1 MRDGEPVAFSEF
13 DEPAPRSPEW
23 FPAMAAALAAHGIAP
38 SGLDAIVVG
47 TGPGSFSGI
56 RAVLAAAQGLALPA
70 GVPVW
75 GVLSSSA
82 IAVSRRGAAQGGR
95 IAVVGDARKGCAWL
109 AMHDFG
115 ADPSLKC
122 AAPRLVAYADF
133 AGEIASLGSPAIF
146 SPDAARLASVLPAP
160 SPKIEPA
167 APTAPDVARV
177 FMECPSAAVR
187 DPVPAYLHP
196 AVTPPR

>member
-1 MRDGEPVAFSEF
+1 MT
-13 DEPAPRSPEW
+13 
-23 FPAMAAALAAHGIAP
+23 AALAAHGIAP
-38 SGLDAIVVG
+38 SRLDAIVVG

-70 GVPVW
+70 AVPVW
-75 GVLSSSA
+75 GVTSSSA
-82 IAVSRRGAAQGGR
+82 IALSRRGAAQDGR

-115 ADPSLKC
+115 ADPLLKC
-122 AAPRLVAYADF
+122 AAPRLIPYADL
-133 AGEIASLGSPAIF
+133 AGEIVRLGSPAVF

-160 SPKIEPA
+160 HPRIEPA
-167 APTAPDVARV
+167 APTALDVARI
-177 FMECPSAAVR
+177 FIECPSAAVR
-187 DPVPAYLHP
+187 DSVPAYLHP